1 MFSLKGQKAL
11 VVGVANDQSIA
22 WGCAKAFREQGADVA
37 VTYLNARAEAHVRPL
52 AESIGSEIILPL
64 DVSIPGQLE
73 AVFAEITARWGRLDT
88 LLHSIAFCP
97 KEDLHGRV
105 VDCSAEGFAKAM
117 DVSVHS
123 FLRMIRLAEPLMGA
137 GGTCMTVSFYGAE
150 KVVEHYNIMGPVKS
164 ALESVVRYAAAEL
177 GEKRISVHALSPG
190 PLKTRAASGIADFD
204 ELLNEAA
211 ERAPTHLLA
220 SIEDVGAFAA
230 FLASREAANVTG
242 GVHQI
247 DGGYSII
254 GLKTPALTLRSASLR
269 RKSALP
275 FPTRAPPATAGHQ
288 RSGRRQPAIAGRRN
302 APAHRPA

>member
-254 GLKTPALTLRSASLR
+254 G
-269 RKSALP
+269 
-275 FPTRAPPATAGHQ
+275 
-288 RSGRRQPAIAGRRN
+288 
-302 APAHRPA
+302 